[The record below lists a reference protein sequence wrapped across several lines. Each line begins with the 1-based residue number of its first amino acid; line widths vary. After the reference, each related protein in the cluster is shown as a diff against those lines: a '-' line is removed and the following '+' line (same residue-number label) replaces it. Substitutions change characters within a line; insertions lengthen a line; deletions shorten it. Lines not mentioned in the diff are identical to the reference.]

1 MKTSTKFPVL
11 VLVALLAGA
20 SSAAAA
26 PARPAKMSQAE
37 TDSVLKVIEKDRTET
52 LEWLRESPTS
62 YLAAIARRD
71 FGERT
76 SMVVGSAE
84 DADVRVNDPEMKPH
98 HLRVTVVG
106 DSFRV
111 EALDPG
117 ATFQVAGRDTTVA
130 TVDPSR
136 IDVGRFNLRLSHQ
149 NFPAIIVFDPQS
161 PLYAHYKGL
170 DWFPPDLSYRYVL
183 PLTRNP
189 KPDTLV
195 IMSTRGNRRMGV
207 RVGWFDFMVGDKACR
222 LEATHLFEPGWGE
235 DDFGIYFRDATSGN
249 ETYELG
255 RYVGAEK
262 LPDGRYVLDFNMA
275 YNPACA
281 VSDYYNCPIPPK
293 ANFLDVAIKA
303 GEKDVHY
310 H

>member
-1 MKTSTKFPVL
+1 MKTSML

-26 PARPAKMSQAE
+26 PARPAEMSKAE
-37 TDSVLKVIEKDRTET
+37 ADSVLGVIEKDRKDTI
-52 LEWLRESPTS
+52 EWLRDSPTS

-71 FGERT
+71 FGERA

-84 DADVRVNDPEMKPH
+84 DADVRVNDPEMRAH
-98 HLRVTVVG
+98 HLRVTVAG

-111 EALDPG
+111 EAIDPE
-117 ATFQVAGRDTTVA
+117 ATFQVGGRDTTVA
-130 TVDPSR
+130 TVGPSR

-149 NFPAIIVFDPQS
+149 NFPAIIVFDPKS
-161 PLYAHYKGL
+161 PLYKKYKGL
-170 DWFPPDLSYRYVL
+170 DWFPPDLAYRYVL
-183 PLTRNP
+183 PLTPNTE
-189 KPDTLV
+189 PDTVV
-195 IMSTRGNRRMGV
+195 IMSTRGNRRVGV

-222 LEATHLFEPGWGE
+222 LEATRLLEPGWGE
-235 DDFGIYFRDATSGN
+235 DDFGIYFRDATSGE

-255 RYVGAEK
+255 RYVGADK

-293 ANFLDVAIKA
+293 ENFLDVAIRA